1 MSSEKPDMIE
11 SLQLSTNPK
20 DYFWMSQGV
29 TKVDGMNDKEEF
41 DLTHVSSLLFL
52 KKKTMLSVY
61 NKFKIKILIRKT
73 IKLFVTDE

>member
-41 DLTHVSSLLFL
+41 DLTHVRSLLFL
-52 KKKTMLSVY
+52 KKKNYFNPSLTSLR
-61 NKFKIKILIRKT
+61 F
-73 IKLFVTDE
+73 